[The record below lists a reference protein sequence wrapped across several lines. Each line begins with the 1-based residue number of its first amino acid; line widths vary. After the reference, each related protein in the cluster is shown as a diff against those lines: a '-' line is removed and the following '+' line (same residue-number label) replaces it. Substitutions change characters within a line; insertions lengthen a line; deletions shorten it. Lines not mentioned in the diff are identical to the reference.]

1 MAYYYFDA
9 SALVK
14 YYIREPG
21 STWVREL
28 ADARLS
34 TSAGRRY
41 AIFIA
46 DICVAEAAAAF
57 AILHRTGRIGRRL
70 WGESFDRLMSDVG
83 PRFALIGAQRD
94 DFFAAAYLTQHHP
107 LKAYDAI
114 QLAVALRQ
122 QRTLAGYNLV
132 ACFVSGDARLL
143 DAARAEDLA
152 VENPFD
158 HLAPEDTAAR
168 V

>member
-28 ADARLS
+28 AAARLS
-34 TSAGRRY
+34 TSAGRRH

-114 QLAVALRQ
+114 QLAVALRH